1 MLGREDLETRRESGK
16 GAPGYRVLPS
26 VDQCLRRVEP
36 SGVAD
41 DVTRLRMG
49 HWNMGRNPPVTDAS
63 EIFPS
68 FSRSSVH
75 DDELSTFFR
84 AQGLEASPVKIK

>member
-1 MLGREDLETRRESGK
+1 MLGCEDLETRRESGK
-16 GAPGYRVLPS
+16 GAPGHRVLPL

-41 DVTRLRMG
+41 DVTRLHMG
-49 HWNMGRNPPVTDAS
+49 PWNMDRNPPVTDAS

-75 DDELSTFFR
+75 DDELSAFFE
-84 AQGLEASPVKIK
+84 AQGLEPSPVKIK